1 MIIKKKK
8 NKKAVNIY
16 FYYFLTYILIDVV
29 SRKFIKDF
37 EDNESFGLNLN
48 EIKINDDLLK
58 DEELLE
64 SYLFDCQCALFMI
77 DITSNTSFISVKNL
91 IGKIETIINKDNDNP
106 KYDNGICKNNF
117 KKLLVLNKF
126 DLESEKKVS
135 QEEISFFLN
144 NNTSIESI
152 EISLKTLQ
160 GTKQF
165 NEKLF
170 ELLKVKN
177 DSKISSDYI
186 YEDVNSFN
194 DPQMGLTV
202 KAVGTIN
209 CILIGDTEVG
219 KSSFFLRYF
228 KNEFNNTFLT
238 TVGIDKET
246 KIVKIKDEVYRMT
259 LWDTAGQE
267 RFRSLP
273 LKYYQNADGVFLLFD
288 LNNKES
294 FNNINVWIN
303 DVKKNTKKSIRR
315 NLFLIGNKIDL
326 ERKISKDEVIKLA
339 KEHEMEY
346 FEVSCKINMNICEV
360 VNRMINLCFS
370 NIENKALGGK
380 LNKSTDSNKAGGGG
394 CCSK

>member
-1 MIIKKKK
+1 
-8 NKKAVNIY
+8 
-16 FYYFLTYILIDVV
+16 
-29 SRKFIKDF
+29 
-37 EDNESFGLNLN
+37 
-48 EIKINDDLLK
+48 
-58 DEELLE
+58 
-64 SYLFDCQCALFMI
+64 MI
-77 DITSNTSFISVKNL
+77 DITSNNSFNSVKNL
-91 IGKIETIINKDNDNP
+91 IKKIETIINKDNNNP
-106 KYDNGICKNNF
+106 NYDNGIYKNNF

-135 QEEISFFLN
+135 QEEISFFMN

-160 GTKQF
+160 GAKKF
-165 NEKLF
+165 NDKLF

-186 YEDVNSFN
+186 YEDVNSYN
-194 DPQMGLTV
+194 NPQMGLTI
-202 KAVGTIN
+202 KAIGTIN

-228 KNEFNNTFLT
+228 KNEFSDSFLT

-246 KIVKIKDEVYRMT
+246 KIVKIKSDVYRMT

-273 LKYYQNADGVFLLFD
+273 LKYFQNADGVFLLFD
-288 LNNKES
+288 LNNPES
-294 FNNINVWIN
+294 FNNINAWVN
-303 DVKKNTKKSIRR
+303 DIKRNTRKSIRR

-326 ERKISKDEVIKLA
+326 ERKVTKEEAIKVA
-339 KEHEMEY
+339 NEHGMKY
-346 FEVSCKINMNICEV
+346 FEISCKINMNVCEV
-360 VNRMINLCFS
+360 VNRMINLCYS
-370 NIENKALGGK
+370 TIENKIVGGK
-380 LNKSTDSNKAGGGG
+380 LNKSKDKNKTGGGG